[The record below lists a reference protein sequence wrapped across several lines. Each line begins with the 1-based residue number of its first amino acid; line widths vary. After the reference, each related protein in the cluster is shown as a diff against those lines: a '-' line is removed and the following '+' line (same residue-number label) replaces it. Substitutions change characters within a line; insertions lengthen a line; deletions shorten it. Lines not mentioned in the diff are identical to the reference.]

1 MSTELFIPEGYE
13 APTSGGGFTKLEL
26 GDNTLR
32 ILSNPFMMWL
42 SWTGEKPSRII
53 YKKDANG
60 KDNKPAKGAGAKDSV
75 KHAWGLIVWNYKTK
89 QIEVFELDK
98 QTIIGGLTTYSK
110 NPKWGHP
117 KHYDI
122 VINKSGSGKETEY
135 KLVVEP
141 KTEVTQEVIDAYI
154 ANPVDLTQLLVDGG
168 NPFIDVAA
176 AAAAPVQAETV
187 APQQTITPATP
198 AEAFEKP
205 DAAATGDA
213 PKKMPF

>member
-1 MSTELFIPEGYE
+1 MSTESFIPEGYS
-13 APTSGGGFTKLEL
+13 APVSGGGFTKLEL

-42 SWTGEKPSRII
+42 SWTDGKPSRQP
-53 YKKDANG
+53 YNQP
-60 KDNKPAKGAGAKDSV
+60 KPAKGSGQKDSV

-98 QTIIGGLTTYSK
+98 QDVINGLVSYAQ

-122 VINKSGSGKETEY
+122 VINKSGSGMETEY

-141 KTEVTQEVIDAYI
+141 KTVPSQQIIDGFI
-154 ANPVDLTQLLVDGG
+154 ANPIDLGQFLKRKCLFKLLIFNHKGLDF
-168 NPFIDVAA
+168 FIQ
-176 AAAAPVQAETV
+176 PL
-187 APQQTITPATP
+187 
-198 AEAFEKP
+198 F
-205 DAAATGDA
+205 
-213 PKKMPF
+213 